1 MKRKKIALYETHEIR
16 QAEQLAASLNLD
28 SDTLMLRAAK
38 AAFSLIKKLY
48 PSAKSIAVFC
58 GSGNNGGDGYV
69 LARLLKNAGYF
80 VQINQYKTAE
90 KLKDSARQAAIEAI
104 AAQVAIQELDDP
116 IDAETDL
123 IVDALLG
130 IGLKGEVSGA
140 LLMAINQINDALL
153 PVLSLDV
160 PSGLDA
166 DTGESLSATVKASQ
180 TITFIGRKIGLL
192 TLDGVDY
199 CGELFCDDLEL
210 GSCLDSIKPKAY
222 LLDDSL
228 NDLLKPRL
236 KNSHKGHFGHLLVIG
251 GNYGMPGSIC
261 LSAEA
266 AFRVGVGA
274 VTIATTSLY
283 AGQVLANLPEA
294 MIYGIDETKDL
305 DTLLQRATVCLI
317 GPGLGEDEWAKSTFN
332 HVLSAQL
339 PMVIDASA
347 LRLLA
352 NNAQHDDNWI
362 LTPHPGE
369 AAALLNCTKD
379 EVQANR
385 TEALVNLQDR
395 YGGSI
400 ILKGAGSM
408 VIGVDGKKYL
418 CDRGNPGM
426 ATAGMGDVLSGVIAG
441 LLAQKI
447 SLDEAAQ
454 LGVYLHAR
462 AGDLAASTLGERGLK
477 ASDLMPYLHFLANN
491 RG

>member
-16 QAEQLAASLNLD
+16 QAEQFAVSLNLD

-130 IGLKGEVSGA
+130 IGLKGEVSGP
-140 LLMAINQINDALL
+140 LLLAVNQINDALL

-199 CGELFCDDLEL
+199 CGELFCDDLGL

-266 AFRVGVGA
+266 AFRVGAGT

-283 AGQVLANLPEA
+283 AGQGLANLPEA

-317 GPGLGEDEWAKSTFN
+317 GPGLGEDEWAKSIFN

-339 PMVIDASA
+339 PMVIDASG

-385 TEALVNLQDR
+385 MEALVNLQDR

-408 VIGVDGKKYL
+408 VIGVDGTKYL